1 MGGRQE
7 STWRKDLLPQHVR
20 VLPLSTRAPSQI
32 QEQSYRAKQF
42 AFPISWGCHGSRAP
56 SPRWDPGGGG
66 TAVFPTQT
74 FLLPSLC
81 SFTLQ
86 WEKAAPVLSPL
97 SSRRSRR
104 SARLRQNVFGKAKQE
119 AAGIQGPSHGVA
131 SWMEGSGSDSQ
142 GFCSK
147 IQRFSSA
154 LGTMLPSSAP
164 QSPSGRAS
172 EGAKHQSGLRAASSS
187 CLPQTNPE
195 TPTSPLCLS
204 IHSPPNPAFGT
215 HKF

>member
-1 MGGRQE
+1 MAQRSPPARAHLAAEHARPLSNPGAVLQSKAVRFPDFLG
-7 STWRKDLLPQHVR
+7 LPQE
-20 VLPLSTRAPSQI
+20 PS
-32 QEQSYRAKQF
+32 
-42 AFPISWGCHGSRAP
+42 AFTMMG
-56 SPRWDPGGGG
+56 PGRGGI
-66 TAVFPTQT
+66 AVFPTQT
-74 FLLPSLC
+74 FLLPSPC

-131 SWMEGSGSDSQ
+131 SWTEGSGSDSQ

-147 IQRFSSA
+147 TQRFSSA
-154 LGTMLPSSAP
+154 LGTMLPPSAP

-172 EGAKHQSGLRAASSS
+172 GGAKHQSGLRAASLS
-187 CLPQTNPE
+187 CLPQTNPK
-195 TPTSPLCLS
+195 TPTSPLCPS
-204 IHSPPNPAFGT
+204 IHSPPNSAFGT